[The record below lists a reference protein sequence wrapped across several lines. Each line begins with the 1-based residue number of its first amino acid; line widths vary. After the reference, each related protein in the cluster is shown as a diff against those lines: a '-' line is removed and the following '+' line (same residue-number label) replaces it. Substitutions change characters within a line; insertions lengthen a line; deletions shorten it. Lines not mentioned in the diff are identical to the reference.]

1 MQATDVWDQLATLK
15 KVVIEP
21 KGTGD
26 AFDAV
31 MKDFY
36 TAVKKGRGALFM
48 AVYRGKVH
56 WLVTYL
62 PALSPAFA

>member
-1 MQATDVWDQLATLK
+1 MK
-15 KVVIEP
+15 KVVSEP

-26 AFDAV
+26 AFDTV

-36 TAVKKGRGALFM
+36 TAVRTGRGALFI

-56 WLVTYL
+56 TLL
-62 PALSPAFA
+62 HDCCRCICGPLHF